1 MKKIIQYF
9 SLFVLL
15 FSLLFLFSNWNKFKN
30 ITEKTPINN
39 KKSLDFDNRLSIEAN
54 NIKNFVKSKKDY
66 NDEIVFLVDMKI
78 ASNKNRFYIYDLKE
92 DKIIDKGL
100 VAHGSGSEKGR
111 NNKGELYFSN
121 ENNSLC
127 TSLGKYEIKNSYNG
141 DFGKA
146 YRLKGL
152 DKTNSNAIIRFI
164 VLHKYEDVP
173 EKEQFDP
180 ICLSWGCPMVNE
192 IFFQKLEKIIDN
204 SNKTIL
210 LYIYY

>member
-9 SLFVLL
+9 SLFMLF

-30 ITEKTPINN
+30 TKAITPSKNQ
-39 KKSLDFDNRLSIEAN
+39 KSIDFNNRLSIEAN
-54 NIKNFVKSKKDY
+54 NIKNFVKTRKIY

-78 ASNKNRFYIYDLKE
+78 TSNKYRFFIYDLIE

-100 VAHGSGSEKGR
+100 VAHGSGSEKGK
-111 NNKGELYFSN
+111 NDKGELYFSN

-164 VLHKYEDVP
+164 VLHKFDDVP

-192 IFFQKLEKIIDN
+192 IFFKKLEKIIDN

-210 LYIYY
+210 LYIYN